1 MNKILEEYYKK
12 NNRRK
17 PETYIED
24 IEAISHLD
32 WLKARQ
38 SGIGGSDAGAIYL
51 GKGKFKT
58 AFEVSL
64 NKTASI
70 EKDDDNS
77 PEDEFRFGYGHC
89 IEEVLLKWYEQTTGT
104 KVFVDRGMYRNPEA
118 PFMLADCDGFA
129 ELNDGTVIGLECK
142 STSPYNKPLWQ
153 SGIFGENGNVGVDDY
168 LFQVM
173 HYMSVLDLDRFDIIV
188 DFKQGLASDI
198 CVVTVKRDELLI
210 NSLISKE
217 RYFWENIN
225 SIEFELPESCSKE
238 TSKRIVEALSKKNVE
253 FENLE
258 SSCEEIYELL
268 DKKKT
273 LNDKI
278 KAIDEQINA
287 SKIGILTTM
296 QDKEKLTIGD
306 YLISNHR
313 VVSVRF
319 DTKELKKMPELDQYK
334 KESAS
339 YRFDVKKIKGE

>member
-1 MNKILEEYYKK
+1 MNTILETYYK
-12 NNRRK
+12 NEGRRR

-24 IEAISHLD
+24 IETISHLD

-38 SGIGGSDAGAIYL
+38 NGIGGSDAGAIYL

-64 NKTASI
+64 NKTTPI

-89 IEEVLLKWYEQTTGT
+89 IEEVLLKWYEQTTGA

-129 ELNDGTVIGLECK
+129 LLKDGTVIGLECK
-142 STSPYNKPLWQ
+142 STSPHNKQLWHD
-153 SGIFGENGNVGVDDY
+153 GIFGEGGEVGVNDY
-168 LFQVM
+168 IFQVM

-198 CVVTVKRDELLI
+198 CVVTVKRDDLLI
-210 NSLISKE
+210 DSLISKE
-217 RYFWENIN
+217 KYFWDNIN
-225 SIEFELPESCSKE
+225 NIEFDLPESCSKD
-238 TSKRIVEALSKKNVE
+238 TMNKVVKSLSEKDVE

-268 DKKKT
+268 DKKKA

-278 KAIDEQINA
+278 KLIDEQINA
-287 SKIGILTTM
+287 SKIGLLITM
-296 QDKEKLTIGD
+296 KDNEKLAVGT
-306 YLISNHR
+306 YMVSNKK

-319 DTKELKKMPELDQYK
+319 ETKELKKIPELDKFK
-334 KESAS
+334 KESVS